1 MATTNGEVVM
11 GDMDYDGRVIIY
23 IIKADQT
30 SYINYMKPLILAEE
44 LQFPHVLSV
53 IDTRDEWFYS
63 IHPERYVPSLKDEDP
78 VTKEKVIVFESTAC
92 LQYLTDRF
100 DTDGFWTG
108 RTAAEKGAIL
118 SWTAYQTAA
127 LGLHANT
134 VRQWDIL
141 EKRLKEPGQDYIA
154 LKDRPT
160 VADLSYFPFAMPW
173 MFSFFGVDVKD
184 WPHIQRWGERMLS
197 RPAIKRVLERAPTL
211 GH

>member
-1 MATTNGEVVM
+1 
-11 GDMDYDGRVIIY
+11 
-23 IIKADQT
+23 
-30 SYINYMKPLILAEE
+30 MKPLILAEE

-127 LGLHANT
+127 LGYAPIT
-134 VRQWDIL
+134 MDIIIPSSS
-141 EKRLKEPGQDYIA
+141 RLITEQSHSQVLAI
-154 LKDRPT
+154 L
-160 VADLSYFPFAMPW
+160 
-173 MFSFFGVDVKD
+173 
-184 WPHIQRWGERMLS
+184 QERVS
-197 RPAIKRVLERAPTL
+197 HQ
-211 GH
+211 G